1 MRKNVQSEQERMEE
15 ILLTGISFCG
25 KNEGVFRHKIKVK
38 FKFDVKNVQ
47 QQQLNAKNRLFNG

>member
-1 MRKNVQSEQERMEE
+1 MCNKSKSKRMEE

-25 KNEGVFRHKIKVK
+25 KNEGEFQHKIKVK
-38 FKFDVKNVQ
+38 FKFDVKNVK